1 MAASYSIGIDLGG
14 TNLRAAAIDKDG
26 KMLAKISGSTPVAS
40 GPEPVVDDMA
50 QSVEKLREQFGREH
64 LAGIGAGVPG
74 NIDMAKGVIVGW
86 GNMPIFNG
94 YAMRDELSKRLNAKV
109 ILENDANAAALGEQ
123 WMGAGRGVDDLVL
136 LTLGTGI
143 GGGIIV
149 GGRILHGQIGMAGE
163 LGHITIS
170 PNGNPCGCGNR
181 GCVEKHASATAVS
194 AMARLL
200 GLGHDLTAEQVYD
213 LAVQGN
219 DRARE
224 IFKVMGEALGIALA
238 GLINIFNFPLYLLGG
253 GVVASWDFFAPAML
267 AEVERRSFTY
277 RSTLKTAPTRIEA
290 AKLGGD
296 AGLYGAACLPLAG
309 RENIIL
315 CAGPPAC
322 SCFFRSSSPDPKT
335 PFAPCSRRSAGCTKW
350 WPRPTTW
357 KSPRGCA
364 CSRKGATPWMRASPR
379 CWPVR

>member
-1 MAASYSIGIDLGG
+1 MDAYSIGIDLGG

-40 GPEPVVDDMA
+40 GPEPVVNDMA
-50 QSVEKLREQFGREH
+50 QAVEKLRDKFGRDG

-94 YAMRDELSKRLNAKV
+94 YAMRDELSKRLGTKV

-143 GGGIIV
+143 GGGIIAD
-149 GGRILHGQIGMAGE
+149 GRILHGQIGMAGE
-163 LGHITIS
+163 VGHITIS

-200 GLGHDLTAEQVYD
+200 GLGHDLTAQQVYD
-213 LAVQGN
+213 LAVKGN

-238 GLINIFNFPLYLLGG
+238 GLINIFNFPLFLLGG
-253 GVVASWDFFAPAML
+253 GVVAAWEFFAPAML

-277 RSTLKTAPTRIEA
+277 RSTLKTMPTRIES

-296 AGLYGAACLPLAG
+296 AGLYGAACLQLQ
-309 RENIIL
+309 
-315 CAGPPAC
+315 
-322 SCFFRSSSPDPKT
+322 DV
-335 PFAPCSRRSAGCTKW
+335 RR
-350 WPRPTTW
+350 
-357 KSPRGCA
+357 
-364 CSRKGATPWMRASPR
+364 
-379 CWPVR
+379 